1 MGFFNLGR
9 KKVSK
14 KVEEMRQTAGK
25 MESKDTVEAGIAIM
39 VGVAFA
45 DNKCTDEEITILEKV
60 IASDDSF
67 ANWRSETAGMTDKWI
82 AKFRDF
88 KRGAI
93 MDMEKEFAD
102 LKGDPTNAKKAL
114 LCGIAVAEDED
125 GIGAEERAFLEK
137 AAGIVGLRLD
147 SIL

>member
-1 MGFFNLGR
+1 MGFFGLGS
-9 KKVSK
+9 KKVSQ
-14 KVEEMRQTAGK
+14 KVQQMKDSAGK

-45 DNKCTDEEITILEKV
+45 DGKCTDEEITILEKV
-60 IASDDSF
+60 IQSDDSF
-67 ANWRSETAGMTDKWI
+67 ANWRSETGAMTDKWI

-114 LCGIAVAEDED
+114 LCGIAVAEDDD
-125 GIGAEERAFLEK
+125 GIGAEEKAFLEK

>member
-1 MGFFNLGR
+1 MGFFGLGK
-9 KKVSK
+9 KKVNQ
-14 KVEEMRQTAGK
+14 KVQQMKEAAGK
-25 MESKDTVEAGIAIM
+25 IESKDTVEAGIAIM

-45 DNKCTDEEITILEKV
+45 DGKCTDEEISILEKV
-60 IASDDSF
+60 VQSDDSF
-67 ANWRSETAGMTDKWI
+67 SQWRSETGAMTDKWI

-102 LKGDPTNAKKAL
+102 LKGDANNAKKAL
-114 LCGIAVAEDED
+114 LCGIAVAEDDD

-137 AAGIVGLRLD
+137 AASIVGLRLE
-147 SIL
+147 SVL

>member
-1 MGFFNLGR
+1 MGLFGFGK
-9 KKVSK
+9 KKVSQ
-14 KVEEMRQTAGK
+14 KVEEMKQAAGK
-25 MESKDTVEAGIAIM
+25 IENKDTVEAGIAIM

-45 DNKCTDEEITILEKV
+45 DGKCTDEEITILEKV
-60 IASDDSF
+60 IQSDDSF
-67 ANWRSETAGMTDKWI
+67 SQWRSETGAMTDKWI

-114 LCGIAVAEDED
+114 LCGIAVAEDDD

-137 AAGIVGLRLD
+137 AAAIVGLRLE